1 MGDCL
6 IFLWLFRGGDDLKL
20 QMIFF
25 RKHLFML
32 CFFGFQTSNE
42 FFLITKKLFCD
53 VLLKEILNDLLLEGY
68 LL

>member
-6 IFLWLFRGGDDLKL
+6 IFLWLLGGVDLKL
-20 QMIFF
+20 QMSFF
-25 RKHLFML
+25 RKDLFML

-42 FFLITKKLFCD
+42 FFLITKTLFCD
-53 VLLKEILNDLLLEGY
+53 VLLKENLNDLLLEVY